1 MNPITPCTTQ
11 HLDRVLAALQRDRRL
26 PSLTAGISRDGHTVW
41 TGSAGTLTGREDGE
55 RPHSGTQYRIGS
67 ITKTFVAVLV
77 MRLCDAGRLRLDD
90 RLGELLGADAGLDPD
105 VARVTVEQLLS
116 HGARIQAE
124 TDGPW
129 WERTPGIDFATLAA
143 QARRRPGAL
152 SHHYSNVGFALL
164 GRVVEVL
171 HDRPWFDVLSDDIL
185 APLGMDSTTLRPES
199 GAAPGWAVHP
209 FADVLMAE
217 PEHDAGAMAPAG
229 QLWSTVDDLLKWADF
244 LARGNEALLADPSLE
259 LMLQPRVV
267 SVQPGRPW
275 NHTWGL
281 GWSLHQ
287 QQLDEGR
294 VRLLPGHGGSMPG
307 FQAGLLA
314 DRATGTAAVS
324 FANSTDGNCGTAEL
338 IQGFLDHEPAAVA
351 AWHAAGDPAGLDLLG
366 TWHWGPARVTVTA
379 AGGTLRIDGGRSS
392 RFRPAGPDE
401 FVGLDGYYA
410 GETLRV
416 LRGEDG
422 TAHHLDLAT
431 FRFSRTP
438 YASDAD
444 IPGGLLGDWA

>member
-1 MNPITPCTTQ
+1 MNLIAPSTTQ

-41 TGSAGTLTGREDGE
+41 TGSAGTVDGRVDGE
-55 RPHSGTQYRIGS
+55 SAHSGTQYRIGS

-77 MRLCDAGRLRLDD
+77 MRLHDAGRLRLDD
-90 RLGELLGADAGLDPD
+90 RIGELLGAEAGLDAD
-105 VARVTVEQLLS
+105 VARVTVEQLLC

-124 TDGPW
+124 TDGTW
-129 WERTPGIDFATLAA
+129 WERTPGIDFATLAG
-143 QARRRPGAL
+143 QARRRPEAP

-171 HDRPWFDVLSDDIL
+171 HERGWFDVLTDEIL
-185 APLGMDSTTLRPES
+185 TPLGMSATTMRPTAV
-199 GAAPGWAVHP
+199 AAPGWAVHP

-244 LARGNEALLADPSLE
+244 LARGNESVLADRTLE

-267 SVQPGRPW
+267 AAQPGRPW

-287 QQLDEGR
+287 QQLDDGQ

-324 FANSTDGNCGTAEL
+324 FTNSTDGSAGTAEL
-338 IQGFLDHEPAAVA
+338 IAAFLDDEPVTAAP
-351 AWHAAGDPAGLDLLG
+351 WHAAGGPTGLDLLG

-379 AGGTLRIDGGRSS
+379 TGGTLRLDGGRSS
-392 RFRPAGPDE
+392 RFRPVGADE
-401 FVGLDGYYA
+401 YLGLDGYYA

-416 LRGEDG
+416 VRAADG

-438 YASDAD
+438 YAADAD
-444 IPGGLLGDWA
+444 IPGGLLGEWA